1 VGRISEAINQKLSVF
16 LLQKR
21 GEGIIYKNM
30 NYLSAENIG
39 RNLGERWLF
48 KNLTFGIL
56 QGEKVALIGSNGSG
70 KSSLLDMITGK
81 IDVDGGEISIRK
93 DIRTGYLD
101 QNPDLPAGKT
111 VLETIF
117 ASENS
122 LTLAIKEYEIALNL
136 HDDKRLA
143 DAIEKVDTL
152 KAWDYEV
159 KVKQIL
165 GKLGIEDF
173 DKLIGN
179 LSGGQQKRVALARV
193 LIEEPDFLILDE
205 PTNHLDLDTIEWLE
219 GYLSSSNI
227 TLLLVTHDRYF
238 LDKVCNRILEIADNQ
253 IYKFTGNYNY
263 YLEKKEAQEAVN
275 AATQKNYRNLLRKE
289 LEWMRRQPKAR
300 GTKSQ
305 SRIDAFYDLKDKT
318 IRKGPEEKL
327 ELSMKM
333 ERMGSKIIEIQHVS
347 KAFETQKIIS
357 EFSYTFKKGDR
368 IGIVG
373 KNGMGKTTLL
383 QLITEKMK
391 PDMGKVVKGETIKIG
406 YYSQE
411 GLDFDEGQ
419 RVIDVVR
426 EIAEYVKM
434 ADGSELSISNF
445 LTLFLFPP
453 AMQYSFVHKL
463 SGGEKRRLQLLKI
476 LVQNPNFLILDEPT
490 NDLDISTL
498 NVLEDFLINFGGCL
512 LVVSHDRYF
521 MDKMVEHLFVFEGN
535 GYIRDF
541 PGNYT
546 DYRNWKEE
554 QPLPNTSASAE
565 TQTLNKPVAPQSQ
578 KTETKRKLSFK
589 EQKEYESIEKDLE
602 KLENNKASLLDKM
615 NSGSGSHEELALWA
629 KEFEQINKAIAE
641 KEMRWLE
648 LSELA

>member
-1 VGRISEAINQKLSVF
+1 
-16 LLQKR
+16 
-21 GEGIIYKNM
+21 M

-81 IDVDGGEISIRK
+81 IDIDGGEISIRK

-101 QNPDLPAGKT
+101 QTPELQAGKT
-111 VLETIF
+111 ILETIF
-117 ASENS
+117 SSENAM
-122 LTLAIKEYEIALNL
+122 TMAIKEYEFALNSN
-136 HDDKRLA
+136 DDRRIA
-143 DAIEKVDTL
+143 DAIERVDTL

-165 GKLGIEDF
+165 GKLGVTDF

-219 GYLSSSNI
+219 GYLSSANI
-227 TLLLVTHDRYF
+227 TLMLVTHDRYF
-238 LDKVCNRILEIADNQ
+238 LDKVCNRIMELADNQ

-275 AATQKNYRNLLRKE
+275 AATQKNYQNLLRKE

-305 SRIDAFYDLKDKT
+305 SRVDAFYDLKEKAAKK
-318 IRKGPEEKL
+318 RPEDKL

-347 KAFETQKIIS
+347 KSFQLQKVIS
-357 EFSYTFKKGDR
+357 EFTYTFKKGDR
-368 IGIVG
+368 IGIIG
-373 KNGMGKTTLL
+373 RNGMGKTTLL
-383 QLITEKMK
+383 ELITEKLK
-391 PDMGKVVKGETIKIG
+391 PDMGRVVKGDTIKIG
-406 YYSQE
+406 YYSQG
-411 GLDFDEGQ
+411 GLDFDDSQ

-434 ADGSELSISNF
+434 ADGTELSISNF

-490 NDLDISTL
+490 NDLDIATL
-498 NVLEDFLINFGGCL
+498 NVLEEFLINFGGCL

-521 MDKMVEHLFVFEGN
+521 MDKMVDHLFVFEGE

-546 DYRNWKEE
+546 DYRNWKDDEGGK
-554 QPLPNTSASAE
+554 QIAA
-565 TQTLNKPVAPQSQ
+565 LNQQAIANNPEPTIVVP
-578 KTETKRKLSFK
+578 KTENKRKLSFK
-589 EQKEYESIEKDLE
+589 EQKEYETLE
-602 KLENNKASLLDKM
+602 KELENLETSKVALLEKM
-615 NSGSGSHEELALWA
+615 NAGSTSHEELAKWA
-629 KEFEQINKAIAE
+629 KEFENINETIAT

-648 LSELA
+648 LAEFI

>member
-1 VGRISEAINQKLSVF
+1 
-16 LLQKR
+16 
-21 GEGIIYKNM
+21 M

-56 QGEKVALIGSNGSG
+56 QGEKVALIGANGSG
-70 KSSLLDMITGK
+70 KSSLLDMLTGK
-81 IDVDGGEISIRK
+81 IDVDGGSISIRK

-122 LTLAIKEYEIALNL
+122 LTLAIKEYEIALSL
-136 HDDKRLA
+136 HDDNRLA
-143 DAIEKVDTL
+143 NAIERVDTL

-165 GKLGIEDF
+165 GKLGITDF

-318 IRKGPEEKL
+318 IKKGPEEKL

-347 KAFETQKIIS
+347 KSFDTQKIIS
-357 EFSYTFKKGDR
+357 EFTYTFKRGDR

-373 KNGMGKTTLL
+373 KNGMGKSTLL
-383 QLITEKMK
+383 QIITEKLK
-391 PDMGKVVKGETIKIG
+391 PDMGRVVKGDTIKIG

-498 NVLEDFLINFGGCL
+498 NVLEDFLISFGGCL

-521 MDKMVEHLFVFEGN
+521 MDKIVDHLFVFEGE
-535 GYIRDF
+535 GQIRDF

-546 DYRNWKEE
+546 DYRQFKDE
-554 QPLPNTSASAE
+554 LPAQVSSPETSEANT
-565 TQTLNKPVAPQSQ
+565 NKTAIAPQVG
-578 KTETKRKLSFK
+578 KPETKRKLSFK
-589 EQKEYESIEKDLE
+589 EQKEYESLEKDLE
-602 KLENNKASLLDKM
+602 KLEIRKGELVEKM
-615 NSGSGSHEELALWA
+615 NSGDGSHEELANWA
-629 KEFEQINKAIAE
+629 KEFEQINENIAE

-648 LSELA
+648 LSELV

>member
-1 VGRISEAINQKLSVF
+1 
-16 LLQKR
+16 
-21 GEGIIYKNM
+21 M

-70 KSSLLDMITGK
+70 KSSLLDMIVGK

-219 GYLSSSNI
+219 GYLSASNI

-238 LDKVCNRILEIADNQ
+238 LDRVCNRILELADNQ

-305 SRIDAFYDLKDKT
+305 SRVDAFYDLKGKT
-318 IRKGPEEKL
+318 IKKGPEEKL

-347 KAFETQKIIS
+347 KSFDTKKVIS

-391 PDMGKVVKGETIKIG
+391 PDMGKIVKGETIKIG

-434 ADGSELSISNF
+434 ADGTELSISNF

-498 NVLEDFLINFGGCL
+498 NVLEDFLINFGGCM

-521 MDKMVEHLFVFEGN
+521 MDKMVEHLFVFEGD
-535 GYIRDF
+535 GYIRDY

-554 QPLPNTSASAE
+554 KPAQNTNADTAAL
-565 TQTLNKPVAPQSQ
+565 TGNKPLAPQVPKIES
-578 KTETKRKLSFK
+578 KRKLSFK
-589 EQKEYESIEKDLE
+589 EQKEYESLEKDIE
-602 KLENNKASLLDKM
+602 KLENNKALLVDKM
-615 NSGSGSHEELALWA
+615 NSGNGTHEELANWA
-629 KEFEQINKAIAE
+629 KEFEQINEAIAE

-648 LSELA
+648 LSELI

>member
-1 VGRISEAINQKLSVF
+1 
-16 LLQKR
+16 
-21 GEGIIYKNM
+21 M

-56 QGEKVALIGSNGSG
+56 QGEKVALIGANGSG
-70 KSSLLDMITGK
+70 KSSLLDMLTGK
-81 IDVDGGEISIRK
+81 IDVDGGSISIRK

-122 LTLAIKEYEIALNL
+122 LTLAIKEYEIALSL
-136 HDDKRLA
+136 HDDNRLA
-143 DAIEKVDTL
+143 NAIERVDTL

-165 GKLGIEDF
+165 GKLGITDF

-318 IRKGPEEKL
+318 IKKGPEEKL

-347 KAFETQKIIS
+347 KSFDTQKIIS
-357 EFSYTFKKGDR
+357 EFTYTFKRGDR

-373 KNGMGKTTLL
+373 KNGMGKSTLL
-383 QLITEKMK
+383 QIITEKIK
-391 PDMGKVVKGETIKIG
+391 PDMGRVVKGDTIKIG

-498 NVLEDFLINFGGCL
+498 NVLEDFLISFGGCL

-521 MDKMVEHLFVFEGN
+521 MDKIVDHLFVFEGE
-535 GYIRDF
+535 GQIRDF

-546 DYRNWKEE
+546 DYRQFKDE
-554 QPLPNTSASAE
+554 LPTQVNSPETSDASSSKTAI
-565 TQTLNKPVAPQSQ
+565 APQVS
-578 KTETKRKLSFK
+578 KPETKRKLSFK
-589 EQKEYESIEKDLE
+589 EQKEYESLEKDLE
-602 KLENNKASLLDKM
+602 KLETRKGELVEKM
-615 NSGSGSHEELALWA
+615 NSGDGSHEELANWA
-629 KEFEQINKAIAE
+629 KEFEQINETIAE

-648 LSELA
+648 LSEMV

>member
-1 VGRISEAINQKLSVF
+1 
-16 LLQKR
+16 
-21 GEGIIYKNM
+21 M

-70 KSSLLDMITGK
+70 KSSLLDMIVGK
-81 IDVDGGEISIRK
+81 IDVDGGEITIRK

-122 LTLAIKEYEIALNL
+122 LTLAIKEYEIAMNL
-136 HDDKRLA
+136 HDDNRLA
-143 DAIEKVDTL
+143 DAIERVDTL

-219 GYLSSSNI
+219 GYLSSANI

-305 SRIDAFYDLKDKT
+305 SRVDAFYDLKDKT
-318 IRKGPEEKL
+318 VKKGPEEKL

-347 KAFETQKIIS
+347 KSFDTQKIIS
-357 EFSYTFKKGDR
+357 EFSYTFKRGDR

-383 QLITEKMK
+383 QLITDRIK
-391 PDMGKVVKGETIKIG
+391 PDMGKIVKGDTIRIG
-406 YYSQE
+406 YYSQD
-411 GLDFDEGQ
+411 GLDFNDGE

-434 ADGSELSISNF
+434 ADGTELSISNF

-498 NVLEDFLINFGGCL
+498 NVLEDFLINFGGCM

-521 MDKMVEHLFVFEGN
+521 MDKMVEHLFVFEGD
-535 GYIRDF
+535 GYIRDY

-546 DYRNWKEE
+546 DYRNWKDEKPSKKIIENTEE
-554 QPLPNTSASAE
+554 ATIDKQAI
-565 TQTLNKPVAPQSQ
+565 APQVQ
-578 KTETKRKLSFK
+578 KTESKRKLSFK
-589 EQKEYESIEKDLE
+589 EQKEYESLE
-602 KLENNKASLLDKM
+602 KEIANLEKNKVALLEKM
-615 NSGSGSHEELALWA
+615 NSGNGSHAELADWA
-629 KEFEQINKAIAE
+629 KQFEQVNEDIAE

-648 LSELA
+648 LSE

>member
-1 VGRISEAINQKLSVF
+1 
-16 LLQKR
+16 
-21 GEGIIYKNM
+21 M

-70 KSSLLDMITGK
+70 KSSLLDMIVGK

-101 QNPDLPAGKT
+101 QNPDLPPGKT

-193 LIEEPDFLILDE
+193 LIEEPDFLIMDE

-219 GYLSSSNI
+219 GYLSASNI

-238 LDKVCNRILEIADNQ
+238 LDRVCNRILELADNQ

-305 SRIDAFYDLKDKT
+305 SRVDAFYDLKGKT
-318 IRKGPEEKL
+318 IKKGPEEKL

-347 KAFETQKIIS
+347 KSFDTKKVIS

-391 PDMGKVVKGETIKIG
+391 PDMGKIVKGETIKIG

-434 ADGSELSISNF
+434 ADGTELSISNF

-498 NVLEDFLINFGGCL
+498 NVLEDFLINFGGCM

-521 MDKMVEHLFVFEGN
+521 MDKMVEHLFVFEGD
-535 GYIRDF
+535 GYIRDY

-554 QPLPNTSASAE
+554 KPSQNSNADTAALTG
-565 TQTLNKPVAPQSQ
+565 NKTIAPQVPKIES
-578 KTETKRKLSFK
+578 KRKLSFK
-589 EQKEYESIEKDLE
+589 EQKEYENLEKEIE
-602 KLENNKASLLDKM
+602 KLENNKAVLVDKM
-615 NSGSGSHEELALWA
+615 NSGNGSHEELANWA
-629 KEFEQINKAIAE
+629 KEFEQINELIAE

-648 LSELA
+648 LSDLI

>member
-1 VGRISEAINQKLSVF
+1 
-16 LLQKR
+16 
-21 GEGIIYKNM
+21 M

-56 QGEKVALIGSNGSG
+56 QGEKVALIGANGSG
-70 KSSLLDMITGK
+70 KSSLLDMLVGK
-81 IDVDGGEISIRK
+81 IDVDGGSISIRK

-101 QNPDLPAGKT
+101 QNPDLSAGKT

-117 ASENS
+117 DSENS
-122 LTLAIKEYEIALNL
+122 LTLAIKEYEIALSL
-136 HDDKRLA
+136 HDDNRLA
-143 DAIEKVDTL
+143 NAIERVDTL

-165 GKLGIEDF
+165 GKLGITDF

-318 IRKGPEEKL
+318 VKKGPEEKL

-347 KAFETQKIIS
+347 KSFDTQKIIS
-357 EFSYTFKKGDR
+357 EFTYTFKRGDR

-373 KNGMGKTTLL
+373 KNGMGKSTLL
-383 QLITEKMK
+383 QIITEKLK
-391 PDMGKVVKGETIKIG
+391 PDMGRVVKGDTIKIG

-498 NVLEDFLINFGGCL
+498 NVLEDFLISFGGCL

-521 MDKMVEHLFVFEGN
+521 MDKIVDHLFVFEGE
-535 GYIRDF
+535 GHIRDF

-546 DYRNWKEE
+546 DYRQFKDE
-554 QPLPNTSASAE
+554 LPAQVSSPETSEANT
-565 TQTLNKPVAPQSQ
+565 NKTAIAPQVS
-578 KTETKRKLSFK
+578 KPETKRKLSFK
-589 EQKEYESIEKDLE
+589 EQKEYESLEKDLE
-602 KLENNKASLLDKM
+602 KLEIRKGELVEKM
-615 NSGSGSHEELALWA
+615 NSGDGSHEELANWA
-629 KEFEQINKAIAE
+629 KEFEQINENIAE

-648 LSELA
+648 LSELV

>member
-1 VGRISEAINQKLSVF
+1 MVGKINQSV
-16 LLQKR
+16 L
-21 GEGIIYKNM
+21 NVM

-39 RNLGERWLF
+39 KNLGERWLF

-70 KSSLLDMITGK
+70 KSSMLDMIIGK
-81 IDVDGGEISIRK
+81 ADVDAGEISIRK
-93 DIRTGYLD
+93 DIRVGYLD
-101 QNPDLPAGKT
+101 QDPDFQAGKT

-122 LTLAIKEYEIALNL
+122 NTIAIKEYEAALQSGDDNRIA
-136 HDDKRLA
+136 K
-143 DAIEKVDTL
+143 AIEKVDTF
-152 KAWDYEV
+152 KAWDYEA

-173 DKLIGN
+173 DKLVGN
-179 LSGGQQKRVALARV
+179 LSGGQKKRVALARV

-238 LDKVCNRILEIADNQ
+238 LDKVCNRILELSNSKVFK
-253 IYKFTGNYNY
+253 YTGNYAY
-263 YLEKKEAQEAVN
+263 YLEKKEEQEAVD

-305 SRIDAFYDLKDKT
+305 SRIDAFYELKEKT
-318 IRKGPEEKL
+318 VRKGPEDKL

-333 ERMGSKIIEIQHVS
+333 ERIGSKIIEIQHIS
-347 KAFETQKIIS
+347 KTFDNRKVID
-357 EFSYTFKKGDR
+357 EFSYTFKRGDR

-373 KNGMGKTTLL
+373 KNGMGKSTMLEI
-383 QLITEKMK
+383 ITEKLK
-391 PDMGKVVKGETIKIG
+391 PDVGRVVVGDTIKIG
-406 YYSQE
+406 YYSQA
-411 GLDFDEGQ
+411 GLDFDESQ
-419 RVIDVVR
+419 RVIEVVR

-453 AMQYSFVHKL
+453 AMQYSYVSKL

-490 NDLDISTL
+490 NDLDIATL
-498 NVLEDFLINFGGCL
+498 NVLEDFLLNFAGCL

-521 MDKMVEHLFVFEGN
+521 MDKLVDHLFVFEGE
-535 GYIRDF
+535 GYIRDY

-546 DYRNWKEE
+546 DYRSWKEDQE
-554 QPLPNTSASAE
+554 AAE
-565 TQTLNKPVAPQSQ
+565 LAAKNIQANKNNNVQTPTNVQNN
-578 KTETKRKLSFK
+578 EVKRKLSYK
-589 EQKEYESIEKDLE
+589 EQREYEGLSSEIESLE
-602 KLENNKASLLDKM
+602 KKKASLLEKM
-615 NSGSGSHEELALWA
+615 NAGEGTHEELSAWA
-629 KEFEQINKAIAE
+629 KEFETISEQIEE
-641 KEMRWLE
+641 KEFRWLE
-648 LSELA
+648 LSEYV

>member
-1 VGRISEAINQKLSVF
+1 
-16 LLQKR
+16 
-21 GEGIIYKNM
+21 M

-70 KSSLLDMITGK
+70 KSSMLDMITGQAD
-81 IDVDGGEISIRK
+81 IDAGEISIRK
-93 DIRTGYLD
+93 DIRYGYLG

-122 LTLAIKEYEIALNL
+122 LTMAIKEYELAMNSG
-136 HDDKRLA
+136 DDYRIA
-143 DAIEKVDTL
+143 DAIERVDTL
-152 KAWDYEV
+152 KAWDYEAT
-159 KVKQIL
+159 VKQIL
-165 GKLGIEDF
+165 AKLGIEDF

-179 LSGGQQKRVALARV
+179 LSGGQKKRVALARV

-238 LDKVCNRILEIADNQ
+238 LDKACNRILELADSKVFK
-253 IYKFTGNYNY
+253 YSGNYAY
-263 YLEKKEAQEAVN
+263 YLEKKEEQEAVN
-275 AATQKNYRNLLRKE
+275 AATQKNYRNLLKKE

-305 SRIDAFYDLKDKT
+305 SRIDAFYDLKEKT
-318 IRKGPEEKL
+318 IKKGPDDKL

-333 ERMGSKIIEIQHVS
+333 ERMGSKIIEIQHIS
-347 KAFETQKIIS
+347 KSFDGKKVIS
-357 EFSYTFKKGDR
+357 EFNYTFKRGDR

-373 KNGMGKTTLL
+373 KNGMGKSTMLEI
-383 QLITEKMK
+383 ITEKLK
-391 PDMGKVVKGETIKIG
+391 PDMGRVVKGDTIKIG
-406 YYSQE
+406 YYSQS
-411 GLDFDEGQ
+411 GLDFDENQ
-419 RVIDVVR
+419 RVIEVVR
-426 EIAEYVKM
+426 DIAEYVKM
-434 ADGSELSISNF
+434 ADGTEMSITNF

-453 AMQYSFVHKL
+453 AMQYSFVKKL

-490 NDLDISTL
+490 NDLDIATL
-498 NVLEDFLINFGGCL
+498 NVLEDFLLNFGGCL

-521 MDKMVEHLFVFEGN
+521 MDKLVDHLFVFEGN
-535 GYIRDF
+535 GNIRDF

-546 DYRNWKEE
+546 DYRTWKEE
-554 QPLPNTSASAE
+554 SESTANI
-565 TQTLNKPVAPQSQ
+565 PQS
-578 KTETKRKLSFK
+578 TESKKQIVAQISPPTPVIVENKRKFTFK
-589 EQKEYESIEKDLE
+589 EQKEYEGLGIEIE
-602 KLENNKASLLDKM
+602 KLEKIKANLVEKM
-615 NSGSGSHEELALWA
+615 NSGNASHEELANWA
-629 KEFEQINKAIAE
+629 KEFEAVGNQISE
-641 KEMRWLE
+641 KELRWLE
-648 LSELA
+648 LAEFA